1 MSAVESAAQA
11 EEVAAIAADPAPLAE
26 HLAPAASAL
35 VATATAPAWVDFW
48 LRPDRFFARLRP
60 LRRRSIACIWLL
72 LAFSRDLDWL
82 AGLGPIGTWRGARWA
97 VMSVLPAATWFV
109 GGALY
114 RLRLRFCG
122 VPSPDPVLAR
132 AVAGL
137 TGALTSAGAIL
148 STVLSLWRTR
158 LGHDQG
164 YAWYWL
170 ACNGWDLLLGYFGA
184 VYGFGANR
192 KQALVWFGILPGLLR
207 GLLLWLSET

>member
-35 VATATAPAWVDFW
+35 VATATAPAWVDFL

-72 LAFSRDLDWL
+72 LALSYDLGWL
-82 AGLGPIGTWRGARWA
+82 AELGPLGKGWARWA
-97 VMSVLPAATWFV
+97 AMSVLPVAAWFI

-122 VPSPDPVLAR
+122 VPSPDVALAR
-132 AVAGL
+132 TVAGL
-137 TGALTSAGAIL
+137 TGALTSAGSIL
-148 STVLSLWRTR
+148 STVLPLWRTR